1 MIGLVLILALGLNT
15 AVLTYFAADKFRE
28 AIHSKTGTIAEGIQ
42 RDLGKA
48 LNLGVPLEYIDGMN
62 EKLLDVVKRYNDLSY
77 SMIIDPKGKVLFHSD
92 SSLAGKELKDKVTQ
106 NIISSDKLLIQH
118 YDKFYDLSLPLNDAE
133 GKIVGLVRLGIKES
147 SVNEKVYKLVSLAL
161 VIFVISFLL
170 CFILVYFSVK
180 KFIVRPVAHIENAA
194 KQIASGDLTIKVD
207 VKGEDEI
214 ASLGRAI
221 NKIATSLKDMI
232 LKVRSITDGVSKV
245 TENVASSSSQMLSG
259 ANIQHTS
266 IEKTAD
272 FVKEIDQSIAS
283 VAVSAES
290 LSASAMETSSAI
302 MEMTTSIQRVAESS
316 NIFSTAASDAASSIE
331 EMIAS
336 IKEIADS
343 LEVLSSSSEE
353 TASSL
358 AEINTSVKEVE
369 RSASESV
376 ALAEHVTSEASGK
389 GLNSA
394 EASLNGMQDVRGSVN
409 SIAEVINRLGKRSE
423 EIGTILNVIDDVA
436 EQTSLLALN
445 AAILAAQAGEHGKGF
460 AVVADEIK
468 SLASK
473 TSLSTK
479 EIAALIHS
487 VQAETKASIEMAEKG
502 TQSVEKGV
510 KLVSEVNQA
519 LKSILQSA
527 ITSAEKAKLIQRA
540 TAEEANVIQQITI
553 AIRGMNDQIEHISR
567 ATKEQSKGSRLIMD
581 AADKI
586 KELSGQV
593 KTATNEQSGGSRQ
606 ISEAV
611 ANVFHQAEQIAFAM
625 SRQSEKSK
633 EIVKSIESIKKIA
646 GESVSIANEMNSTV
660 KSMSEEAKSLL
671 AELEKFKV

>member
-1 MIGLVLILALGLNT
+1 M
-15 AVLTYFAADKFRE
+15 
-28 AIHSKTGTIAEGIQ
+28 
-42 RDLGKA
+42 KA
-48 LNLGVPLEYIDGMN
+48 L
-62 EKLLDVVKRYNDLSY
+62 
-77 SMIIDPKGKVLFHSD
+77 
-92 SSLAGKELKDKVTQ
+92 
-106 NIISSDKLLIQH
+106 
-118 YDKFYDLSLPLNDAE
+118 KFNT
-133 GKIVGLVRLGIKES
+133 IR
-147 SVNEKVYKLVSLAL
+147 
-161 VIFVISFLL
+161 
-170 CFILVYFSVK
+170 K
-180 KFIVRPVAHIENAA
+180 KFIILMLALATLLLSGLGIFMAANNTSAIKDMMESKGNSTADFMSKISAHYYTNYNFSELDNLVEEITKDPEVDFAVFYDPQNKPLTQISKKTEELTAFMVIERKIVAESGMHLGNLKIGYNKKAITSNLRKSIIIVTTSIVIAIFLFAVGMSFLAGRVIIKPITHIESAA
-194 KQIASGDLTIKVD
+194 RQIASGDLTIKVD

-221 NKIATSLKDMI
+221 NMIATSLKDMI
-232 LKVRSITDGVSKV
+232 LKVRLITDGVSKV

-302 MEMTTSIQRVAESS
+302 MEITTSIQRVAESAT
-316 NIFSTAASDAASSIE
+316 IFSTAASDAASSIE

-358 AEINTSVKEVE
+358 AEINTTVKEVE
-369 RSASESV
+369 GSASESV
-376 ALAEHVTSEASGK
+376 TLAENVTTEASGK
-389 GLNSA
+389 GLSSA

-409 SIAEVINRLGKRSE
+409 GISEVINRLGKRSE

-487 VQAETKASIEMAEKG
+487 VQAETRASVEMAEKG
-502 TQSVEKGV
+502 THSVEKGV

-527 ITSAEKAKLIQRA
+527 STSAEKAKLIQRA

-567 ATKEQSKGSRLIMD
+567 ATKEQNKGSRLIMD
-581 AADKI
+581 AVDKI
-586 KELSGQV
+586 KELSAQV
-593 KTATNEQSGGSRQ
+593 KTATGEQSGGSRQ
-606 ISEAV
+606 ISEAIT
-611 ANVFHQAEQIAFAM
+611 NVSHQAEQIANAT
-625 SRQSEKSK
+625 SRQKAKSK
-633 EIVKSIESIKKIA
+633 EIVSSIESIKKIA